1 MNSWLGGVIL
11 TNHVSKTIVRSKV
24 NNQSVLAV
32 TQKYLQ
38 QIYGEHDIN
47 GFLRYL
53 QDKGI
58 LLTQKDLR
66 GNSKY
71 TRQNKYKLKDNKNRK
86 AIERRYCF
94 IK

>member
-58 LLTQKDLR
+58 LLTQKDSR

-71 TRQNKYKLKDNKNRK
+71 IRQIRYKFKGNKNRK
-86 AIERRYCF
+86 AIESRYCF